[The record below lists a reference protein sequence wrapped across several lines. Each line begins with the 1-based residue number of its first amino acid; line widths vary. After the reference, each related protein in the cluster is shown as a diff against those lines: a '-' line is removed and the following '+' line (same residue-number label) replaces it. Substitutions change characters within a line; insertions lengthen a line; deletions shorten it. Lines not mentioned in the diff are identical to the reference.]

1 MIDLNTLKRM
11 NYNIVLTYKC
21 NLNCQHC
28 YNTKTNESMP
38 IDLLH
43 KANEFIC
50 RHINSHTIEVF
61 EVQYIGGEIG
71 IYDQE
76 LIKSSIEYIKENTKG
91 KTVTFLYQTNLAYDL
106 TNSHKEVLNVV
117 DTIGTSYDY
126 TVRLNDIEKRVL
138 WFMNLKYLNS
148 IGKNI
153 ELVITK
159 TRPLI
164 KNITPTML
172 LDFLIGMDIHRVV
185 LNSCMITNGINKLLA
200 PKGEE
205 VREWTYQL
213 FLLYE
218 KLKEFYNLRINEIE
232 NTIDSY
238 YGNKEFIHSRFC
250 SLDNLTIQ
258 PNGDITTCIINSDKV
273 VDNLLNGKRDYTLED
288 VFNME
293 QVLHENCIKCK
304 YLRYCNGGCHNHP
317 IDETG
322 CVIPYKI
329 YEYLKAKETM
339 ND

>member
-185 LNSCMITNGINKLLA
+185 LNSCMITN
-200 PKGEE
+200 
-205 VREWTYQL
+205 
-213 FLLYE
+213 
-218 KLKEFYNLRINEIE
+218 
-232 NTIDSY
+232 
-238 YGNKEFIHSRFC
+238 
-250 SLDNLTIQ
+250 
-258 PNGDITTCIINSDKV
+258 
-273 VDNLLNGKRDYTLED
+273 
-288 VFNME
+288 
-293 QVLHENCIKCK
+293 
-304 YLRYCNGGCHNHP
+304 RY
-317 IDETG
+317 
-322 CVIPYKI
+322 VS
-329 YEYLKAKETM
+329 
-339 ND
+339 

>member
-28 YNTKTNESMP
+28 YNTKTNESMS

-50 RHINSHTIEVF
+50 KHINSHTIKVF

-76 LIKSSIEYIKENTKG
+76 LIKSSVEYIKENTKG

-126 TVRLNDIEKRVL
+126 TVRLNNVEKRVL
-138 WFMNLKYLNS
+138 WFTNLKYLNS
-148 IGKNI
+148 IGKDI

-238 YGNKEFIHSRFC
+238 YGNKEFIHSRLC

-273 VDNLLNGKRDYTLED
+273 VDNLLNGNCDYTLED

-293 QVLHENCIKCK
+293 QVLHENCINCK